1 LAVNGP
7 GSASLVT
14 GDGRYVERLHDL
26 HHMLDSHWFGYILAE
41 LQDGP
46 IHYTDLLA
54 AIQVTAKKADRWTGK
69 RRRLDGKVLS
79 EKLRWLEDA
88 ELIDRYEEPH
98 VWPRSVCYR
107 LTPAAE
113 ALLQAVLPLAEWG
126 EQYTDLIERARRR
139 RKNNQHR
146 QRAFRGKRKRRT
158 KTVARS
164 RKAAGGQ
171 GRVQPA

>member
-1 LAVNGP
+1 M
-7 GSASLVT
+7 T
-14 GDGRYVERLHDL
+14 GDGGYVERLHDL

-41 LQDGP
+41 LRGGP
-46 IHYTDLLA
+46 THYTDLLE
-54 AIQVTAKKADRWTGK
+54 AIQVAAKTADRWTGK
-69 RRRLDGKVLS
+69 RRKLDGKVLS

-88 ELIDRYEEPH
+88 ELIDRCEEPH

-113 ALLQAVLPLAEWG
+113 DLLQAVLPLAEWG
-126 EQYTDLIERARRR
+126 ERHTDLIERARRR

-146 QRAFRGKRKRRT
+146 KRSFRSKRKGRG

-164 RKAAGGQ
+164 RNAAD
-171 GRVQPA
+171 GRGHVHPP